1 MHTVHRKKALG
12 QVELLIFKH
21 IFNENYHTS
30 SSDTK
35 NGLFLEPSA
44 RPSVS
49 LALQKDIGCEPKE
62 KNPESSFSSD
72 TTWKRFS
79 H

>member
-1 MHTVHRKKALG
+1 MHTVRRKKSIRASKT
-12 QVELLIFKH
+12 LIFKH
-21 IFNENYHTS
+21 TFNENYHTS

-49 LALQKDIGCEPKE
+49 LALQKDMGCEPKE